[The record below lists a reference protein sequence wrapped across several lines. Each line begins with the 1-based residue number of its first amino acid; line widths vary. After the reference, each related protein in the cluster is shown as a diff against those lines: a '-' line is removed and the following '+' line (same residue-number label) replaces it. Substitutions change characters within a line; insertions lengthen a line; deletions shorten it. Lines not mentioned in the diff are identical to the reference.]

1 MGKHFSNLSIVSD
14 EKLNNDLQQWEEAWI
29 KARTK
34 EGEEK
39 AREIVNELREELYA
53 REDRQRSA

>member
-1 MGKHFSNLSIVSD
+1 MSKHFSDLSQISD
-14 EKLNNDLQQWEEAWI
+14 EKLKHDLHEWEEAWI

-39 AREIVNELREELYA
+39 VREIVNELREELYS
-53 REDRQRSA
+53 RSRQQSA